1 MSVSNDRLVS
11 EAAAFRR
18 DASREF
24 DRAVKALLDLVWAK
38 RAPTRDFRFTD
49 DAQLDAEANAILRG
63 LSDTLAAR
71 AKARAESIIR
81 DSLPEYDFGEDWE
94 EDWDS
99 TDEDDDT
106 PLLWRFDMEGSHL
119 RDLLEIWIALAV
131 LNGINKSELRVLI
144 SRYINNPF
152 ASPLWSGVPKG
163 ALAWGMG
170 YSKNIL
176 EQISIIGQN
185 AIVGAARRAE
195 QREERRG
202 GATYYIRRRGSNYD
216 CDVCEDMANVPIPID
231 EPFDLPHSRCMCYP
245 EYHYGLIPNV

>member
-24 DRAVKALLDLVWAK
+24 DRVVKALLDLVWAK

-49 DAQLDAEANAILRG
+49 DAELDAEANAILRG

-81 DSLPEYDFGEDWE
+81 DSLPEYDFGEEWE
-94 EDWDS
+94 DDWDA
-99 TDEDDDT
+99 TDDEDGT

-131 LNGINKSELRVLI
+131 LDGIAKSELRVLI
-144 SRYINNPF
+144 SRYISNPF

-163 ALAWGMG
+163 ALAWGRG

-176 EQISIIGQN
+176 EQITVIGQN
-185 AIVGAARRAE
+185 AIVRASRRAE

-231 EPFDLPHSRCMCYP
+231 VPFDFPHPRCMCYP
-245 EYHYGLIPNV
+245 EYHYGQIPE

>member
-24 DRAVKALLDLVWAK
+24 DRVVKALLDLVWSK
-38 RAPTRDFRFTD
+38 KAPTRDFRFTD
-49 DAQLDAEANAILRG
+49 DAELDAEANAILRG

-81 DSLPEYDFGEDWE
+81 DSLPEYDFGEEWE
-94 EDWDS
+94 DDWDA
-99 TDEDDDT
+99 TDDEDGT

-119 RDLLEIWIALAV
+119 RDLLEIWIAIAV
-131 LNGINKSELRVLI
+131 LDGIAKSELRVLI
-144 SRYINNPF
+144 SRYISNPF

-163 ALAWGMG
+163 ALAWGRG

-176 EQISIIGQN
+176 EQITVIGQN
-185 AIVGAARRAE
+185 AIVRASRRAE

-231 EPFDLPHSRCMCYP
+231 VPFDFPHPRCMCYP
-245 EYHYGLIPNV
+245 EYHYGPIPND

>member
-24 DRAVKALLDLVWAK
+24 DRVVKALLDLVWSK
-38 RAPTRDFRFTD
+38 KAPTRDFRFTD
-49 DAQLDAEANAILRG
+49 DAELDAEANAILRG

-81 DSLPEYDFGEDWE
+81 DSLPEYDFGEEWE
-94 EDWDS
+94 DDWDA
-99 TDEDDDT
+99 TDDEDGT

-131 LNGINKSELRVLI
+131 LDGIAKSELRVLI
-144 SRYINNPF
+144 SRYNSNPF

-163 ALAWGMG
+163 ALAWGRG

-176 EQISIIGQN
+176 EQITVIGQN
-185 AIVGAARRAE
+185 AIVRASRRAE
-195 QREERRG
+195 QSEERRG

-231 EPFDLPHSRCMCYP
+231 VPFDFPHPRCMCYP
-245 EYHYGLIPNV
+245 EYHYGPIPND

>member
-24 DRAVKALLDLVWAK
+24 DRVVKALLDLVWAK

-49 DAQLDAEANAILRG
+49 DAELDAEANAILRG

-81 DSLPEYDFGEDWE
+81 DSLPEYDFGEEWE
-94 EDWDS
+94 DDWDA
-99 TDEDDDT
+99 TDDEDGT

-119 RDLLEIWIALAV
+119 RDLLEIWIAIAV
-131 LNGINKSELRVLI
+131 LDGIAKSELRVLI
-144 SRYINNPF
+144 SRYISNPF

-163 ALAWGMG
+163 ALAWGRG

-176 EQISIIGQN
+176 EQITVIGQN
-185 AIVGAARRAE
+185 AIVRASRRAE

-231 EPFDLPHSRCMCYP
+231 VPFDFPHPRCMCYP
-245 EYHYGLIPNV
+245 EYHYGPIPND